1 MGREG
6 GERDIYV
13 PVSFGRLSG
22 GSFSEER
29 GASSSGGVSAEGA
42 IVAVM
47 FVERREE
54 SARKCE
60 VCLSQAADTHSGPSS
75 LEFQL
80 YLCCLVARSASPD
93 RWNFRAMTRANEA
106 R

>member
-47 FVERREE
+47 FVEREEKKVRE
-54 SARKCE
+54 SAKF
-60 VCLSQAADTHSGPSS
+60 V
-75 LEFQL
+75 
-80 YLCCLVARSASPD
+80 YLRQQTLTAGRARSIFSFTCVA
-93 RWNFRAMTRANEA
+93 W
-106 R
+106 